1 MLTIIEG
8 ARNSGKTFLLDQ
20 LEQGYWSKPV
30 FKFPFTSWFERLGLE
45 ETCNSGH
52 CLGLG
57 KEIMIHELNK
67 SGFLKDTWMDRG
79 IITALAWGVFQKR
92 ITQEQ
97 AMNQFNYFIEDGL
110 FKNVRIIYVIG
121 ENPNSRGSKDLWDKV
136 PRKVELFALEIFL
149 RALKDNGISYQKFNN
164 SFNEESINRFKK
176 LCVEY

>member
-1 MLTIIEG
+1 
-8 ARNSGKTFLLDQ
+8 
-20 LEQGYWSKPV
+20 
-30 FKFPFTSWFERLGLE
+30 
-45 ETCNSGH
+45 
-52 CLGLG
+52 
-57 KEIMIHELNK
+57 
-67 SGFLKDTWMDRG
+67 
-79 IITALAWGVFQKR
+79 
-92 ITQEQ
+92 
-97 AMNQFNYFIEDGL
+97 MNQFNYFIEDGL